1 MNGDLASK
9 GARLPRRKRPEADLK
24 QGYRK
29 HLWISLTGSVLLHV
43 LLFALFPALQL
54 SAYTKSHEP
63 VILQIENI
71 PETRQDRRPP
81 PAPRP
86 VVPIASDSE
95 DIPDD
100 ATIETTDV
108 DFFDDLAAPPAL
120 DDATFVELEEED
132 EIVEIW
138 KVEKQPEFTK
148 QVKPQYPEIAK
159 KAGIEGRVTV
169 HVLIDK
175 RGRVESVG
183 NILGPE
189 VFHASARAAA
199 LGFEFTPAIQ
209 NDKPVKVWVALPFKF
224 QLRD

>member
-1 MNGDLASK
+1 MSDDQTHVV
-9 GARLPRRKRPEADLK
+9 LPRHKRPEADLR
-24 QGYRK
+24 QGYKK
-29 HLWISLTGSVLLHV
+29 HLWISLAGSVLLH
-43 LLFALFPALQL
+43 ALIFGIFPALEL
-54 SAYTKSHEP
+54 SAYAKKHEQ
-63 VILQIENI
+63 VILQIEDI

-120 DDATFVELEEED
+120 EETAFVELEEEED

-138 KVEKQPEFTK
+138 KVEKQPEYAK
-148 QVKPQYPEIAK
+148 QVKPDYPEIAK
-159 KAGIEGRVTV
+159 KAGIEGTITI
-169 HVLIDK
+169 HVLINK
-175 RGRVESVG
+175 KGMVEAVG
-183 NILGPE
+183 KIDGPG
-189 VFHASARAAA
+189 VFHEAARAAA
-199 LGFEFTPAIQ
+199 LQYEFTPAIQ
-209 NDKPVKVWVALPFKF
+209 NDKPVKVWVALRFKF

>member
-1 MNGDLASK
+1 MNDGQSK
-9 GARLPRRKRPEADLK
+9 AVLPRRKRPEADLK

-43 LLFALFPALQL
+43 LLFGLFPALEL

-120 DDATFVELEEED
+120 NDETFVELEEED
-132 EIVEIW
+132 EIVEI
-138 KVEKQPEFTK
+138 
-148 QVKPQYPEIAK
+148 
-159 KAGIEGRVTV
+159 
-169 HVLIDK
+169 
-175 RGRVESVG
+175 
-183 NILGPE
+183 
-189 VFHASARAAA
+189 
-199 LGFEFTPAIQ
+199 
-209 NDKPVKVWVALPFKF
+209 
-224 QLRD
+224 

>member
-1 MNGDLASK
+1 MSENQVKAV
-9 GARLPRRKRPEADLK
+9 LPRRKRPEADLK
-24 QGYRK
+24 LGYRK
-29 HLWISLTGSVLLHV
+29 HLWISLSGSVLLH
-43 LLFALFPALQL
+43 LLVFGLFPALEL
-54 SAYTKSHEP
+54 SAYTKSHEQ

-86 VVPIASDSE
+86 VVPIVSDSE

-120 DDATFVELEEED
+120 EETAFIELEEEED
-132 EIVEIW
+132 EIVDIW
-138 KVEKQPEFTK
+138 KVEKQPEYAK
-148 QVKPQYPEIAK
+148 QIKPVYPEIAK
-159 KAGIEGRVTV
+159 KAGIEGSITI

-175 RGRVESVG
+175 KGKVEAIG
-183 NILGPE
+183 DIKGPQ
-189 VFHASARAAA
+189 VFHEAAQKAA
-199 LGFEFTPAIQ
+199 LQYEFTPAIQ
-209 NDKPVKVWVALPFKF
+209 NDKPVKVWVALRFKF